1 MSRSLAAASALLA
14 LTCACGRPDQITV
27 RRVPKEQIVQPPMG
41 MAMGGAP
48 APEGAPEGSSAPG
61 VHWIAPK
68 GWKEGPGGAMQVAV
82 LVPPPAH
89 GRAQASVSAFPGD
102 VGGELAN
109 VNRWRGQVGLPALA
123 DSDLAGVRH
132 KLSCALG
139 PVLVYDFTGS
149 GDQGPAR
156 VVAATISAGGKT
168 WFFKLDGDPA
178 AVAADKPAFLR
189 MLEGLTSDA
198 S

>member
-1 MSRSLAAASALLA
+1 MRRSFLAAAALSLA
-14 LTCACGRPDQITV
+14 CACGKPDQITV
-27 RRVPKEQIVQPPMG
+27 RRVPKEQLVQPPMG

-48 APEGAPEGSSAPG
+48 APEDAPDGSSAPG

-82 LVPPPAH
+82 LAPPAAH
-89 GRAQASVSAFPGD
+89 GRAQASISVFPGD

-109 VNRWRGQVGLPALA
+109 VNRWRGQVGLAALSDA
-123 DSDLAGVRH
+123 DLPGARH
-132 KLSCALG
+132 ELSCALG
-139 PVLVYDFTGS
+139 RVLVYDFTGS
-149 GDQGPAR
+149 DDQGPAR
-156 VVAATISAGGKT
+156 VVAAMLSVGGRT

-178 AVAADKPAFLR
+178 AVAADKPAFTR